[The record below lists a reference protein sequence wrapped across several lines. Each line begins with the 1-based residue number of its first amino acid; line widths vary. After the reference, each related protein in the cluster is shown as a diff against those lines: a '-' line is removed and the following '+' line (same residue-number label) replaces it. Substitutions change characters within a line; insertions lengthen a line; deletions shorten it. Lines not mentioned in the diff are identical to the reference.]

1 MPSHRSSFDADS
13 VSLPARLDTPLVR
26 RLIALSQPYWRLV
39 PFALVGAS
47 GLVVNSAILGL
58 ATEKAKLYYLVS
70 AALATCGST
79 LWNFTLTEV
88 WVFRDRR
95 RPGWLKRLALFFV
108 MNNAALLLRG
118 PIMYGLTTGL
128 GVHYQISNLVSIG
141 VMTVV
146 RYVFSDRWIWR
157 SSGRPEEEKSL
168 G

>member
-1 MPSHRSSFDADS
+1 
-13 VSLPARLDTPLVR
+13 
-26 RLIALSQPYWRLV
+26 
-39 PFALVGAS
+39 
-47 GLVVNSAILGL
+47 
-58 ATEKAKLYYLVS
+58 
-70 AALATCGST
+70 
-79 LWNFTLTEV
+79 
-88 WVFRDRR
+88 
-95 RPGWLKRLALFFV
+95 

-157 SSGRPEEEKSL
+157 SAQPKRPPEEEKSL